1 MAGIVTNAQR
11 MVGELEDMMLAGYE
25 GRKKEAEKA
34 LEKVIAQHHLHPPNC
49 SNRITTSAKPTAASH
64 LTK

>member
-1 MAGIVTNAQR
+1 MVGIVTNAQR

-25 GRKKEAEKA
+25 GREKEAEKA
-34 LEKVIAQHHLHPPNC
+34 LEKVITQHYLQPPN
-49 SNRITTSAKPTAASH
+49 SGNRIITSAKPTAASY

>member
-1 MAGIVTNAQR
+1 MVGIVTNAQR

-25 GRKKEAEKA
+25 GRAKEAEKA
-34 LEKVIAQHHLHPPNC
+34 LEKVITQHHLHPPN
-49 SNRITTSAKPTAASH
+49 SGNRITMSAQPKAASH